1 MFYAVLTSCCQKSL
15 DTVAKSKLMLLCP
28 KLLPIMP
35 ALCSMPA
42 CTYYASNYASILG
55 SGLLGG
61 GGGPGSP
68 TFYVLEKK
76 KSKKLQNSWQVSR
89 EINSHSQSVFKV

>member
-1 MFYAVLTSCCQKSL
+1 
-15 DTVAKSKLMLLCP
+15 MLLCP

-61 GGGPGSP
+61 GGGGGGGG
-68 TFYVLEKK
+68 TRFAYLLRAGKK
-76 KSKKLQNSWQVSR
+76 EIKKIAEFLAGQP
-89 EINSHSQSVFKV
+89 